1 MLRVPAPG
9 WVCVLCRSE
18 DVDSCGCHT
27 CTHVQT
33 VRGLA
38 WLVCVLSCFAWC
50 RQFGH
55 VDGHGCMRAHCSCIH
70 ALLWLLLPSISWH
83 DSGPTLGPGW
93 STQPKAFEG
102 RHCSFFCDGCLLC
115 GRVWDIVQVSLHS
128 TWRGGVFFV
137 VHAMETQLSLVY
149 GKRQQCSSR
158 LRCMSD
164 SFGALL
170 VALFYGGVLGT
181 SDSYGHVCLFWRCL
195 HSALLRG
202 CFGGQ

>member
-1 MLRVPAPG
+1 MLKEHLLWLCFGCCCDCFACLTVFKHNVSSTSWHMLRVPAPG

-38 WLVCVLSCFAWC
+38 CLVCVLLCFAWC

-55 VDGHGCMRAHCSCIH
+55 VDGHWCMRPHCSCNH
-70 ALLWLLLPSISWH
+70 TLLWLLLPAVSWH

-102 RHCSFFCDGCLLC
+102 RHCSFFCDGGFAVWSGVGHRTGLPPLHLAGWGMLCCLC
-115 GRVWDIVQVSLHS
+115 
-128 TWRGGVFFV
+128 
-137 VHAMETQLSLVY
+137 Y
-149 GKRQQCSSR
+149 GNTT
-158 LRCMSD
+158 LA
-164 SFGALL
+164 GAWGKAAILLL
-170 VALFYGGVLGT
+170 VCTAFLTLLAL
-181 SDSYGHVCLFWRCL
+181 SW
-195 HSALLRG
+195 
-202 CFGGQ
+202 